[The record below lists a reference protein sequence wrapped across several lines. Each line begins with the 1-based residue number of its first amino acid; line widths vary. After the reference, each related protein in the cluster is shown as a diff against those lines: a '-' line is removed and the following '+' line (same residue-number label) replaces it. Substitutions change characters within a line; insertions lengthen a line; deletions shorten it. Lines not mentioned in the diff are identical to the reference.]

1 MVYTFIGHSS
11 RPISERVFAQ
21 YVIVKNLIVIII
33 IIIIIIIIT
42 IYFFI

>member
-33 IIIIIIIIT
+33 IIIIIIT
-42 IYFFI
+42 IYLFI

>member
-1 MVYTFIGHSS
+1 MVYTFIDHSS

-42 IYFFI
+42 IYLFI